1 MVTPLKWLAEN
12 FQELD
17 VVHLVNM
24 SASSWMYVSIRLD
37 PPLSALVP
45 MVRGGDTPG
54 VANEFVSLILSIEK
68 TSWG

>member
-1 MVTPLKWLAEN
+1 MKWLAEN

-37 PPLSALVP
+37 PPLSALDP
-45 MVRGGDTPG
+45 MVKGGDTPE